1 MRKVNKKRCA
11 ALLVLTAMAAGG
23 GFIAGK
29 AFGADDHIADATK
42 MVKPYVE
49 AEQSNT
55 GLKIVLNDMERDMVE
70 RVVAAEARGESF
82 EGQAAVAEVIYN
94 RCVNRGLTVKEVI
107 WQEKQFA
114 YPYSGE
120 ISGETKEAVAAIF
133 DYGLLNLDGAEYF
146 HADRMI
152 PYWAKDMQ
160 EVCHI
165 GGHIFYKEAE

>member
-1 MRKVNKKRCA
+1 MKINKKRA
-11 ALLVLTAMAAGG
+11 GALLVLTAVTAAAG
-23 GFIAGK
+23 FTAGK
-29 AFGADDHIADATK
+29 AFGADDTADVVK
-42 MVKPYVE
+42 PVKPYVE
-49 AEQSNT
+49 AKQSNT
-55 GLKIVLNDMERDMVE
+55 GLRIVLDDMERDMVE

-94 RCVNRGLTVKEVI
+94 RCINRGLTVKEVI

-114 YPYSGE
+114 YPYGGE

>member
-1 MRKVNKKRCA
+1 MRRVNKKRCV
-11 ALLVLTAMAAGG
+11 ALAVLTAMAAGG
-23 GFIAGK
+23 GFIVGK
-29 AFGADDHIADATK
+29 AFGADGYIADATE
-42 MVKPYVE
+42 MVKPYTD
-49 AEQSNT
+49 AEQSNV
-55 GLKIVLNDMERDMVE
+55 GVIVLDDMERDIVE

-146 HADRMI
+146 HADYVL
-152 PYWAKDMQ
+152 PSWAADMQ
-160 EVCHI
+160 EVCRI
-165 GGHIFYKEAE
+165 GGHVFYKN

>member
-1 MRKVNKKRCA
+1 MKINKKRA
-11 ALLVLTAMAAGG
+11 GALLVLTAVTAAAG
-23 GFIAGK
+23 FTAGK
-29 AFGADDHIADATK
+29 AFGADDTADVAK
-42 MVKPYVE
+42 AVKPYVE
-49 AEQSNT
+49 AKQSNT
-55 GLKIVLNDMERDMVE
+55 GLRIVLDDMERDMVE

-94 RCVNRGLTVKEVI
+94 RCINRGLTVKEVI

-114 YPYSGE
+114 YPYGGE

>member
-1 MRKVNKKRCA
+1 MRKVNKKRCLAIGCIAIVA
-11 ALLVLTAMAAGG
+11 ATA
-23 GFIAGK
+23 GFAAGK
-29 AFGADDHIADATK
+29 AMASDEHIADAAK
-42 MVKPYVE
+42 MVKPYTD
-49 AEQSNT
+49 AEQSNA
-55 GLKIVLNDMERDMVE
+55 GVRIVLDDMERDMVE

-94 RCVNRGLTVKEVI
+94 RCMNRGQSVEQVI
-107 WQEKQFA
+107 WADKQFA
-114 YPYSGE
+114 YPYGGE

-165 GGHIFYKEAE
+165 GGHIFYKEVE